1 MRFAVDA
8 NLLAGLQSIDFKP
21 FCLITR
27 LKIFNSRDQARNK
40 ENADQ
45 ASLQAQASEN
55 ASEDVVMSK
64 KENVNITE
72 SPPVDPPLPVG
83 DWSDEVEDDEMI
95 RELEGI
101 QTINVGPRAASCPI
115 PLPSK
120 EVHEEGMS
128 GRVVATVGCARK
140 GGRNASTK
148 NTPPDKLPFYRRK

>member
-1 MRFAVDA
+1 M
-8 NLLAGLQSIDFKP
+8 
-21 FCLITR
+21 
-27 LKIFNSRDQARNK
+27 
-40 ENADQ
+40 
-45 ASLQAQASEN
+45 SE
-55 ASEDVVMSK
+55 

-115 PLPSK
+115 PLPSG
-120 EVHEEGMS
+120 EVHEEETS